1 MTGGPPIRWAT
12 IARLVAA
19 GCAVWVL
26 VQTWQLWLLLL
37 TALILAAAILPAARW
52 GDRYRIPRLATVAGV
67 YLGAALVLAVL
78 GRFLVPA
85 LVDQAAQF
93 GRQLPTY
100 VENVKVWAGHVI
112 AWGEQWDLP
121 MPSLPGGSGEGLS
134 GVGKILLEN
143 TLRATAGVIGAVV
156 GFFLILVLAAYL
168 VLDAEHIGHS
178 LSALLPPAHRPRAAA
193 LAPPVLTVMGGYV
206 RGQVIVCL
214 CVGTVIAVGLA
225 LLGVPY
231 SLLIGGL
238 AAALN
243 VVPFLGSPVA
253 AVLGILAAFNV
264 SGTLALW
271 TALLFWGTNFL
282 EAKLLIPYFIGRATG
297 LHPLAVLLG
306 ILVGANL
313 AGLVGAL
320 VAIPLLAGAWEVLRA
335 LYIDPM
341 NARPP
346 AARGGGSRS

>member
-1 MTGGPPIRWAT
+1 
-12 IARLVAA
+12 
-19 GCAVWVL
+19 
-26 VQTWQLWLLLL
+26 LLF
-37 TALILAAAILPAARW
+37 TALILAAAVLPAARW
-52 GDRYRIPRLATVAGV
+52 GDARRIPRLITVIGL
-67 YLGAALVLAVL
+67 YLGAGLVFAVL

-93 GRQLPTY
+93 ARQLPAF
-100 VENVKVWAGHVI
+100 VDNVKVWAGQVI
-112 AWGEQWDLP
+112 AWGERWDLP
-121 MPSLPGGSGEGLS
+121 MPSLPGGNGEGFG
-134 GVGKILLEN
+134 GVGHILLQN

-168 VLDAEHIGHS
+168 VMDAEHIGHS
-178 LSALLPPAHRPRAAA
+178 LSAVLPPHYRRRAAA
-193 LAPPVLTVMGGYV
+193 LAPPVLRVMGAYV
-206 RGQVIVCL
+206 RGQIVVSL

-225 LLGVPY
+225 VLGVPY

-243 VVPFLGSPVA
+243 VVPFLGSPAA

-271 TALLFWGTNFL
+271 TVLLFWGTNLL
-282 EAKLLIPYFIGRATG
+282 EGKLLIPYFIARATG

-306 ILVGANL
+306 ILAGVQL

-320 VAIPLLAGAWEVLRA
+320 VAIPLLAGAWEILRA
-335 LYIDPM
+335 LYLVPM
-341 NARPP
+341 NDGAT
-346 AARGGGSRS
+346 GEKSR